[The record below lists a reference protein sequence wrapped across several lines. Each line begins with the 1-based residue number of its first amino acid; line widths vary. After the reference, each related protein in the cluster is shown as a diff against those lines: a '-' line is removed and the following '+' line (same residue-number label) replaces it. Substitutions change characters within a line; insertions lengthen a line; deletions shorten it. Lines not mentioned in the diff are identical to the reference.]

1 MTERVTVRL
10 ELELI
15 VDADPMAGSVHGP
28 GGESRS
34 FSGWLELTRAI
45 ELALDAAGRPDPG
58 QRVSGARPPA
68 PRRS

>member
-1 MTERVTVRL
+1 MVRL

-15 VDADPMAGSVHGP
+15 VDADPIAGGVHGP
-28 GGESRS
+28 GEENRS

-45 ELALDAAGRPDPG
+45 ELALDAAGRPEPS
-58 QRVSGARPPA
+58 QRVTRGRPAA